1 MSVKEI
7 AAWLANVDSNGCTDE
22 EFAEVFVLMYKMWH
36 SGDPNADL
44 EKEDMLNFNEF
55 EFTDWLR
62 SCLGEIIDSD
72 EVDQSAW
79 WKKED

>member
-1 MSVKEI
+1 MSVREI

-22 EFAEVFVLMYKMWH
+22 EFAEVFVLMYKMWR
-36 SGDPNADL
+36 SEDPNTDL

-55 EFTDWLR
+55 EFTDWLK

-72 EVDQSAW
+72 EIDQSAW
-79 WKKED
+79 WKQED

>member
-1 MSVKEI
+1 MSVREI

-36 SGDPNADL
+36 SEDPNTDL

-62 SCLGEIIDSD
+62 SCLGEIINSD

-79 WKKED
+79 WKQED

>member
-22 EFAEVFVLMYKMWH
+22 EFAEVFVLMFKMWR
-36 SGDPNADL
+36 SEDPNTDL

-79 WKKED
+79 WKQED